1 MTTPAHP
8 PLTTLRRLAVVTTV
22 ATYVLVTV
30 GGLVRATESG
40 LGCPDWPR
48 CHGSLIPP
56 PDLHAWVEYSHRL
69 TASVVMLLT
78 IALTVT
84 AWRARRR
91 AGRSAVRLAVAT
103 VPIVFSQ
110 ALLGALV
117 VALELHAES
126 VVAHLLLAMTL
137 VAVLI
142 ALLVETGVPAAG
154 PGPAPDRRF
163 ARVATLTAAAS
174 LVLMLLGSYVSGRG
188 TGLAFPDWPL
198 FDGRLLPARRGTLPD
213 LHFAHR
219 LLAAAVALGVFGL
232 ARLARR
238 RPQAPAVTRLVRAA
252 AGLLGVEILVGAG
265 NVWTRLSP
273 ATRTLHLAL
282 GALVWGALFAASRLA
297 WRLPAPVAAPTA
309 AAANPAAAW
318 QARARAY
325 LGLTKP
331 RIIEL
336 LLVTT
341 VPAMVLADR
350 GLPSPWLVL
359 AVLIGGTL
367 AAAGANTINCVLDR
381 DIDEKMRR
389 THRRPLPA
397 GTVTPGAALR
407 FGVVLEVIAFAWLA
421 ASVNLLA
428 ALLSAGATAFYV
440 FVYTMWLKRSTAQNI
455 VIGGAAGAVPVL
467 VGWAAVTGRVGLP
480 AWVMFAIVFMWT
492 PPHFWALALR
502 YRDDYAAAGVP
513 MLPVVAGPKAAARQI
528 LAYSVVLVAVTLTL
542 CPAAQMGPVYLVAA
556 LVLGARFLHFARL
569 LSRDNSSRAALRLFS
584 YSITY
589 LGLLFAAIAL
599 DTVLLRGT

>member
-1 MTTPAHP
+1 M
-8 PLTTLRRLAVVTTV
+8 TTLRRLAVVTTV

-30 GGLVRATESG
+30 GGLVRATGSG

-56 PDLHAWVEYSHRL
+56 PDFHAWVEYSHRL
-69 TASVVMLLT
+69 TASVVIVLT
-78 IALTVT
+78 LVLAAA

-91 AGRSAVRLAVAT
+91 LSRTAVRLALAT

-117 VALELHAES
+117 VALDLHAES
-126 VVAHLLLAMTL
+126 VVAHLLVAMTL
-137 VAVLI
+137 VAFLI
-142 ALLVETGVPAAG
+142 ALLVEIAVPQSAGNAGRAPADHRFALALSATAAG
-154 PGPAPDRRF
+154 A
-163 ARVATLTAAAS
+163 

-188 TGLAFPDWPL
+188 AGLAFPDWPL
-198 FDGRLLPARRGTLPD
+198 FDGRLLPAHHGILSD

-219 LLAAAVALGVFGL
+219 LLAAVVAVAIFAL
-232 ARLARR
+232 ARRARR
-238 RPQAPAVTRLVRAA
+238 RPPAPAVTRLVRAA
-252 AGLLGVEILVGAG
+252 AVLVGVEVLVGAG

-273 ATRTLHLAL
+273 VTRTAHLAL
-282 GALVWGALFAASRLA
+282 GALLWGTLFAASRLA
-297 WRLPAPVAAPTA
+297 WRLPAPLPADVPAAPAPTTGA
-309 AAANPAAAW
+309 TVTPA
-318 QARARAY
+318 ARARAY
-325 LGLTKP
+325 LALTKP

-359 AVLIGGTL
+359 AVLFGGTL
-367 AAAGANTINCVLDR
+367 AAAGANTFNCVVDR

-397 GTVTPGAALR
+397 GMVSPDAALR
-407 FGVVLEVIAFAWLA
+407 FGIALEVVAFVWLA
-421 ASVNLLA
+421 ATVNLLA
-428 ALLSAGATAFYV
+428 ALLSVGATAFYV
-440 FVYTMWLKRSTAQNI
+440 FVYTMWLKRSTSQNI

-492 PPHFWALALR
+492 PPHFWALAMR
-502 YRDDYAAAGVP
+502 YRDDYAAAGIP
-513 MLPVVAGPKAAARQI
+513 MLPVVAGPRAAARQI

-556 LVLGARFLHFARL
+556 LVLGARFLHFAHL
-569 LSRDNSSRAALRLFS
+569 LSRDNSPGAALRLFS

-599 DTVLLRGT
+599 DAVLLS